1 MIGIFLSLVLTSPTP
16 AHAADSRELQVLE
29 QRGFCELIM
38 SNKVA
43 QGALSEEIL
52 DQIAGRISES
62 KITGRFAFVEN
73 IRVVVDQLVDEN
85 KITAGQA
92 ESLFAERILGSFSP
106 VFLKYTIAEL
116 KSRGFKKDQM
126 VKFILHFDQA
136 FTPSRQIEFAI
147 AVTRRMLLTINDD
160 PGLSSPRGL
169 EKFLNGA
176 KAFGISA
183 DSYSHF
189 LQIWAYVRLSHPKT
203 ILHYILS
210 NVKNAANTLNQQIS
224 TELATQQAEAEKPSE
239 KVGLWGMIKMSWP
252 ISAGD
257 LPTKPTFESVA
268 EMLMDANNIPEFIR
282 NVNGLD
288 LANETPPDF
297 LTRFANMGKTLTTD
311 PREILDELEELP
323 PYALDFIVQTQL
335 RHMNYKTLRDLSLQR
350 EFPNLNEETK
360 SLAAETLEKFQKFEE
375 LAKALVSAKRKIDRL
390 REQALRAQV
399 EQSPEIEEPEVNTNA
414 VSYYM
419 SSFSR
424 SLTAKGMGYSESYAR
439 AVSDSVNSAYLST
452 LKKFKKLSEDDFTS
466 IVNKVI
472 SKIFMSGYLYAS
484 VGATQALM
492 AISHDYILSQADIG
506 RIFTQMKSMQ
516 LYGPGR
522 GGGDR
527 YDVAQFDE
535 FENLLKPNAWGRN
548 GSEHFLAV
556 ATTNLAEDPTIEPI
570 LNAMRDFL
578 ARERVF
584 LEPQEILEK
593 FRLWFSSER
602 DASVPQGD
610 IPVLWPSAGAG
621 GG

>member
-1 MIGIFLSLVLTSPTP
+1 MIRILFSLVLSSVTP
-16 AHAADSRELQVLE
+16 ALAAENRELQVL
-29 QRGFCELIM
+29 QPKGFCELIM
-38 SNKVA
+38 SDQVA

-52 DQIAGRISES
+52 DQIAGRISEG

-73 IRVVVDQLVDEN
+73 IRVVVDQLVAEN

-92 ESLFAERILGSFSP
+92 DSLFAERILGSFSP

-116 KSRGFKKDQM
+116 RSRGFKKEQM
-126 VKFILHFDQA
+126 VQFILHFDQA

-160 PGLSSPRGL
+160 PSLKSPRGL
-169 EKFLNGA
+169 EKFLSGA
-176 KAFGISA
+176 KAFGISS

-189 LQIWAYVRLSHPKT
+189 LQIWAYVRMSHPKT

-210 NVKNAANTLNQQIS
+210 NIKNSASTLNQQI
-224 TELATQQAEAEKPSE
+224 TAELAAQQAETDKSQE
-239 KVGLWGMIKMSWP
+239 KVGLWSMIKMSWP
-252 ISAGD
+252 IGPD
-257 LPTKPTFESVA
+257 DVRVKPTFESVA

-297 LTRFANMGKTLTTD
+297 LTRFSNQGKTLTSD
-311 PREILDELEELP
+311 PREILDDLEELP

-335 RHMNYKTLRDLSLQR
+335 RHMNFKTLRDFSLQG

-360 SLAAETLEKFQKFEE
+360 LLAAETLAKFRQFEE
-375 LAKALVSAKRKIDRL
+375 LAKSLISAKRKLDRV
-390 REQALRAQV
+390 REQAMRAQADR
-399 EQSPEIEEPEVNTNA
+399 SPEIEEPDVNTNA
-414 VSYYM
+414 VSYFM

-424 SLTAKGMGYSESYAR
+424 SLSAKGMGYGEGYAR
-439 AVSDSVNSAYLST
+439 AVSDSVNTAYLST

-472 SKIFMSGYLYAS
+472 SKIFITGYLHAS

-506 RIFTQMKSMQ
+506 RIFTQVKSMQ
-516 LYGPGR
+516 LYGAGKGSGPK
-522 GGGDR
+522 
-527 YDVAQFDE
+527 YDIEKFEEFD
-535 FENLLKPNAWGRN
+535 NLLKPNAWGRN
-548 GSEHFLAV
+548 GSEHVMAV
-556 ATTNLAEDPTIEPI
+556 ETTNLAEDPTIEPI
-570 LNAMRDFL
+570 LMAMRDFL
-578 ARERVF
+578 AREKIF
-584 LEPQEILEK
+584 LDPQEILEK
-593 FRLWFSSER
+593 FRLGFYSEWN
-602 DASVPQGD
+602 AGVPKGD
-610 IPVLWPSAGAG
+610 IPVLWPAAGAG